1 MKYAAQLQQTAS
13 TLSQART
20 DPSRA
25 QQDTAKLVTEHHQL
39 GSSTEADT
47 DEASQAGPDPG
58 PRAHAA
64 SHTDTDIFLALQAKL
79 NFKYPRACKTL
90 LLLWCMAHLRHS
102 SKDSLPIHAVYE
114 RYCQDVTTKQ
124 RVPQADFAPELV
136 KALALLTISPH
147 KVQAN
152 DQQIFKGIAWR
163 GVSIS
168 DQTCVSIFA
177 DRFSHLHLAECL
189 LSLYSVCSNSVHA
202 AHVAAS
208 FMTHMTIAM
217 CTEMTGHELTYSLRL
232 DVCKKPA
239 TLTCIYIR
247 LNRHV
252 SECCSVCLSS

>member
-1 MKYAAQLQQTAS
+1 MPAGGITVCRSPWTARVYASAFPLPGRNRHTR
-13 TLSQART
+13 TMART

-163 GVSIS
+163 GDMHQRAKETSASYEPSPAEEVRSFQGTAAAQAALKKKTRSKASTARRS
-168 DQTCVSIFA
+168 D
-177 DRFSHLHLAECL
+177 
-189 LSLYSVCSNSVHA
+189 
-202 AHVAAS
+202 
-208 FMTHMTIAM
+208 
-217 CTEMTGHELTYSLRL
+217 
-232 DVCKKPA
+232 
-239 TLTCIYIR
+239 
-247 LNRHV
+247 
-252 SECCSVCLSS
+252 